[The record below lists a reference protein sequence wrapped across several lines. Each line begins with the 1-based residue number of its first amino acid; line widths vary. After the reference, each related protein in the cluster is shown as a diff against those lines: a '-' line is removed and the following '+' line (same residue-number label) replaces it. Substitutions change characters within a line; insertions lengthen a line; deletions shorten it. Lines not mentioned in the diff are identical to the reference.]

1 MKKPKRQNISFKKK
15 TGWNL
20 HPAEHMDETFLQID
34 VAPLITGI
42 TDCLHVFYP
51 QLQKSF
57 TVSMDR
63 LTESDIERFEA
74 KRQVSPVNVEEE
86 TLLSDD
92 RTRCYLIREE
102 PVGDSYAGIMRYVVR
117 EAHKHQASQS
127 MHLLIQASV
136 DALFEEESN
145 IETVGVMYP
154 ELGVEFTIM
163 PTESDGADP
172 EAILDELINV
182 MLVSGW
188 DDGEDGASAPHGYRF
203 ADDEEEDDQ
212 AQQEE

>member
-1 MKKPKRQNISFKKK
+1 MKKPKRQHTSLKKK

-20 HPAEHMDETFLQID
+20 HPVEHMGETFIQID
-34 VAPLITGI
+34 VAPLIAGI

-51 QLQKSF
+51 ALHKSF
-57 TVSMDR
+57 TISMQH
-63 LTESDIERFEA
+63 LTENAIERFEA
-74 KRQVSPVNVEEE
+74 KRQVFPVNVEEE

-136 DALFEEESN
+136 DALFEAESN
-145 IETVGVMYP
+145 IETIGVMYP

-163 PTESDGADP
+163 LTESDGADP
-172 EAILDELINV
+172 ETVLDELINV

-188 DDGEDGASAPHGYRF
+188 DDDEDGASAPYGYRF
-203 ADDEEEDDQ
+203 ADDEEDDDQ
-212 AQQEE
+212 TQ